1 MISVLTGANTYAL
14 KRELRRVIDEFV
26 KAHGDFALERLDGSE
41 VTVERLGE
49 AVQSLPF
56 LAAKKLVVLDS
67 PSSNK
72 QFLEQF
78 ETLLVGAPE
87 TTDILLVEP
96 SLDKR
101 TAYYKWLKKHTE
113 FQEFTVL
120 DERGLAAWAV
130 SYAKERGGN
139 LKSADATYLVGR
151 VGLNQQG
158 LAHELDKLLLAGN
171 EIARSTIDELTE
183 RSPQSTVF
191 ELLDAAFAGNSQK
204 ALSLYAEQRAM
215 KVEPQYIIAM
225 LAWQLHI
232 LAVVKTAGERSTDMI
247 ASEAKISP
255 YSVRKSVSIA
265 RSLSLAK
272 LKQLVGDLTTLDAKS
287 KRVALDLDSAL
298 QTYILSLSLR

>member
-1 MISVLTGANTYAL
+1 MISVLTGANAYAL
-14 KRELRRVIDEFV
+14 KRALRRVIDEFV

-49 AVQSLPF
+49 AVASLPF
-56 LAAKKLVVLDS
+56 LATKKLVVLDS

-139 LKSADATYLVGR
+139 LKSADAAYLVGR

-215 KVEPQYIIAM
+215 KVEPQHIIAM

-232 LAVVKTAGERSTDMI
+232 LAALKTAGERTPDAI